1 MSLRFSRSL
10 HSLMNLRTILLLG
23 LFSLALSTNA
33 FAATLYGVNTANEL
47 VRFNSA
53 SPGTV
58 VTVGTITGMQTGES
72 VVGIDFRPA
81 TGELYVLGSNSRLYI
96 LNRNTAA
103 ATFVATLSVALSG
116 VSFGMDFNPV
126 PDRLRVVSNTGQN
139 LRINVNDGVTIADGP
154 LNPGTPNVTAAA
166 YTNNFNGATTTTL
179 YVIDTN
185 SDTLFI
191 QNPPNNGTLVSV
203 GPLGVNATDSNGFDI
218 DSGENIAY
226 AVLTVGGSTGL
237 YTINLSSGAA
247 TLLGAV
253 GTGASVLRGLAVET
267 GSIGGFPAFG
277 VTTTNQLVK
286 FNTARPNT
294 ILNTVSITG
303 LQTGENVLAIDFRPA
318 NGQLYALGSTS
329 RLYII
334 NTFSGVATQVG
345 TAGSFTLSGTD
356 FGFDFNPLPDRIRVV
371 SNTGQNLRMNP
382 NDGTAITDTP
392 LNPGTPN
399 VTAAGYTNSFAGATT
414 TTLYVIDSTT
424 DTLNL
429 VPSPNGGTLNPV
441 GPLGININTVNGFDI
456 QASTNKA
463 FVAVQLMSESTS
475 KLFSINLNNG
485 AASFIGPIGTTS
497 PIRALA
503 IAPGTAASGTSA
515 LDYDGDGRA
524 DLAVFRLANN
534 THFVRRSSDN
544 SVFSV
549 QFGLA
554 SDILTPGDFD
564 GDGRADIA
572 VWRPSDGNWI
582 FLRSSNNSVQFYQF
596 GLNGDEPVAR
606 DYDGDG
612 KSDFAVIRR
621 TGGQMVWFIN
631 NSSNNSFRIETF
643 GLDSDASA
651 PGDYDGDG
659 RFDLGAFRNGTFFV
673 QRSTLGFG
681 ATQWGIGSDFVVPG
695 DYDGDGK
702 TDFTVLR
709 EGTNQTW
716 FVLRSSDG
724 TFLSTNFGQKP
735 DFATQA
741 DYDGDGK
748 TDIAVWR
755 QSNGVFFI
763 IRSVNSSAMGTQ
775 FGLNG
780 DFPIAAYDTH

>member
-1 MSLRFSRSL
+1 MSLRNSGGSQPFL
-10 HSLMNLRTILLLG
+10 ILWIILLIVV
-23 LFSLALSTNA
+23 FSIAFSINA
-33 FAATLYGVNTANEL
+33 FSATLYGVNTANEL
-47 VRFNSA
+47 LRFSSA

-58 VTVGTITGMQTGES
+58 TTVGTISGLQPGENIL
-72 VVGIDFRPA
+72 GIDFRPA
-81 TGELYVLGSNSRLYI
+81 TGELYALGSNGRLYI
-96 LNRNTAA
+96 INRNTAA
-103 ATFVATLSVALSG
+103 ASFVAPLSVALNG
-116 VSFGMDFNPV
+116 TSFGVDFNPV

-139 LRINVNDGVTIADGP
+139 LRINVNDGVTIVDGP

-179 YVIDTN
+179 FVIDTN
-185 SDTLFI
+185 TDTLFI

-203 GPLGVNATDSNGFDI
+203 GPLGVNATDTNGFDI

-226 AVLTVGGSTGL
+226 AVLTVGSNTAL
-237 YTINLSSGAA
+237 YTINLTTGAA
-247 TLLGAV
+247 TSLGSV
-253 GTGASVLRGLAVET
+253 GSGATSLRGLAVET
-267 GSIGGFPAFG
+267 GSIGGFTVFG
-277 VTTTNQLVK
+277 VTTGNQLVK

-294 ILNTVSITG
+294 ILSTISITG
-303 LQTGENVLAIDFRPA
+303 LQPGENILGIDFRPVNA
-318 NGQLYALGSTS
+318 KLYALGSTS
-329 RLYII
+329 RLYVI
-334 NTFSGVATQVG
+334 NTF
-345 TAGSFTLSGTD
+345 TLNGTD

-392 LNPGTPN
+392 LNPGMPN
-399 VTAAGYTNSFAGATT
+399 VTAAGYTNSFAGATV

-429 VPSPNGGTLNPV
+429 QGGLNGSPSPNGGTLTPV
-441 GPLGININTVNGFDI
+441 GPLGINVVAANGFDI

-463 FVAVQLMSESTS
+463 FAAVQLNGETTS
-475 KLFSINLNNG
+475 KLFSINLTSG
-485 AASFIGPIGTTS
+485 AASFIGPIGTSS
-497 PIRALA
+497 PLQAFA
-503 IAPGTAASGTSA
+503 IAPGTVASGKAA

-524 DLAVFRLANN
+524 DLAVFRSSNN
-534 THFVRRSSDN
+534 THFVQRSSDN
-544 SVFSV
+544 SVFSL

-554 SDILTPGDFD
+554 SDVLTPGDFD
-564 GDGRADIA
+564 GDGLADIA
-572 VWRPSDGNWI
+572 VWRPGNGNWI

-596 GLNGDEPVAR
+596 GLNGDEPIAR

-621 TGGQMVWFIN
+621 TGGQMVWYIN

-643 GLDSDASA
+643 GLDSDISA

-659 RFDLGAFRNGTFFV
+659 RFDLGTFRNGTFFV

-681 ATQWGIGSDFVVPG
+681 VTQWGLAGDLVVPG

-702 TDFTVLR
+702 TDFTVMR
-709 EGTNQTW
+709 QGTNQTW
-716 FVLRSSDG
+716 FALRSSDG
-724 TFLSTNFGQKP
+724 TLLASNFGQNP
-735 DFATQA
+735 DFAVQA

-755 QSNGVFFI
+755 QANGVFYI
-763 IRSVNSSAMGTQ
+763 TRSVNLSAMGMQ

-780 DFPIAAYDTH
+780 DFPIARYDTH